1 MSKAKIKI
9 DLITGFLG
17 AGKTTFL
24 KKYAAYWMKQGKR
37 ISILENDFGAINV
50 DMLLLQELSGEQCEV
65 EMIVGSE
72 DKQTHIRRMKTKLI
86 SMGMRGF
93 DRVLMEPSGIFDV
106 DELFD
111 ILEEEPLDGWYELG
125 NVIAIVDAGLE
136 AELSEA
142 SEFMLASQ
150 IADAGV
156 VLLSKT
162 KGVSEEQKASV
173 ISHMNNAI
181 KHFKGKRQFGED
193 VIDKEWDSW
202 QEADFERVS
211 ECGYRLESYVKPWI
225 DQKQIYTSLFFLD
238 VQLPEAEL
246 TEQVKKL
253 FSEKE
258 YGKVYRVKGSWQ
270 NPDGKWR
277 ALNATER
284 EFHIEEIEKGQQI
297 LIVIGE
303 GLEKEK
309 LQNYFS

>member
-1 MSKAKIKI
+1 M
-9 DLITGFLG
+9 
-17 AGKTTFL
+17 
-24 KKYAAYWMKQGKR
+24 
-37 ISILENDFGAINV
+37 
-50 DMLLLQELSGEQCEV
+50 
-65 EMIVGSE
+65 
-72 DKQTHIRRMKTKLI
+72 
-86 SMGMRGF
+86 
-93 DRVLMEPSGIFDV
+93 
-106 DELFD
+106 
-111 ILEEEPLDGWYELG
+111 
-125 NVIAIVDAGLE
+125 
-136 AELSEA
+136 
-142 SEFMLASQ
+142 
-150 IADAGV
+150 
-156 VLLSKT
+156 
-162 KGVSEEQKASV
+162 

-225 DQKQIYTSLFFLD
+225 DQKQIYTSLFFLA

-246 TEQVKKL
+246 AERVKKL

-284 EFHIEEIEKGQQI
+284 EFHIEEIEKGQHI